1 MLMPILEGR
10 EKKLQVLKY
19 LFLQYRNSINMNF
32 KSLPLKNRGKE
43 KLNQSKFKMLGKA
56 ESYKL
61 NQNLSHG

>member
-32 KSLPLKNRGKE
+32 KSLTLKNRGKE